1 MAYTDTMNGITY
13 HLVIHQ
19 AFEISH
25 LDHHLI
31 WSMQCHVNGVMI
43 NDTPEIITNE
53 PTPQTHAIVINIKD
67 CGAENDNIILPL
79 SMKGLT

>member
-1 MAYTDTMNGITY
+1 
-13 HLVIHQ
+13 
-19 AFEISH
+19 
-25 LDHHLI
+25 
-31 WSMQCHVNGVMI
+31 MQCQVNGVMI